1 MRPIA
6 LPLALIGL
14 MAAGCAQQQSEQHA
28 RHDHDTSAGRASLSI
43 RPEKKLEADKLSE
56 LHHPVTTH
64 SADAQRHFNNGV
76 TLIWAFNHDEAV
88 RSFEKALQ
96 ADPNLA
102 MAHWG
107 IALAIG
113 PNYNLDVD
121 AAREKRAY
129 EEIQKARAKAEQH
142 GATQVEKDYIA
153 TLSRR
158 FSNAENPDFKK
169 LAEDYAVAA
178 GELAKKY
185 PDDLHAATLAAEA
198 KMVLKPWALYTKDN
212 QPVEGTPEIVAMIE
226 SVLERDP
233 DHVGANHLYIHAVE
247 ASKTPERALE
257 AAARLP
263 GLAPECGHLVH
274 MPSHIYS
281 LVGDHES
288 AATSNEAAIDVDRDY
303 FAQNPQGKG
312 GFYEMMYY
320 PHNIHFAAYAH
331 AYSGSY
337 ADTQKWMK
345 DLYQHTAPHVPHM
358 PMMEGFTV
366 VPAQLEV
373 KFGRWDDILKWQSPG
388 EKSMPLTTAFYH
400 FARGMAFAGKFDF
413 AQAASERDKML
424 AIKAKQPP
432 ETMIGMLNKA
442 HHVLD
447 IAHRHLDAKIAA
459 EQKQWDVAER
469 NLRQAIALEHDLVYM
484 EPPDWLIPNRE
495 MLGGV
500 LLRKGDA
507 KTAEKVFREH
517 LDKQPRNPRGLFGL
531 WKSLETQ
538 GKTHDADSVK
548 RQFDKAWRNADVKLT
563 VEDL

>member
-1 MRPIA
+1 MRYLTI
-6 LPLALIGL
+6 PLALLGL
-14 MAAGCAQQQSEQHA
+14 IAAAAGCAQQSEQQHTA
-28 RHDHDTSAGRASLSI
+28 DRPALSI
-43 RPEKKLEADKLSE
+43 RPEKPLEGDKLSE
-56 LHHPVTTH
+56 LHHPVTTR
-64 SADAQRHFNNGV
+64 SEEAQRHFNNGV

-88 RSFEKALQ
+88 RSFEKALA

-121 AAREKRAY
+121 AAREKRAD
-129 EEIQKARAKAEQH
+129 EEIQKAKSKAEQF

-153 TLSRR
+153 ALARR
-158 FSNAENPDFKK
+158 FSGAENPDLKK

-178 GELAKKY
+178 AELAKKY

-198 KMVLKPWALYTKDN
+198 RMVLKPWALYTKDN
-212 QPVEGTPEIVAMIE
+212 QPVEGTQEIVAILE

-233 DHVGANHLYIHAVE
+233 DHLGANHLYIHAVE

-288 AATSNEAAIDVDRDY
+288 AATTNEAAIDVDREY
-303 FAQNPQGKG
+303 FAKHPQGKG

-358 PMMEGFTV
+358 AMMEGFTV

-373 KFGRWDDILKWQSPG
+373 KFARWDDILKWTNPG
-388 EKSMPLTTAFYH
+388 EKEMPLTTAFYH
-400 FARGMAFAGKFDF
+400 FARGMAFADKGDF
-413 AQAASERDKML
+413 AQATSERDKML

-447 IAHRHLDAKIAA
+447 IAQRHLDGKIAA
-459 EQKQWDVAER
+459 EQRQWAAAEK
-469 NLRQAIALEHDLVYM
+469 NLREAVALEHDLVYM

-507 KTAEKVFREH
+507 RGAEKVFRAH
-517 LDKQPRNPRGLFGL
+517 LVEEPRNPRGLFGL
-531 WKSLETQ
+531 WKSLEAQ
-538 GKTHDADSVK
+538 GRSHDAASVK